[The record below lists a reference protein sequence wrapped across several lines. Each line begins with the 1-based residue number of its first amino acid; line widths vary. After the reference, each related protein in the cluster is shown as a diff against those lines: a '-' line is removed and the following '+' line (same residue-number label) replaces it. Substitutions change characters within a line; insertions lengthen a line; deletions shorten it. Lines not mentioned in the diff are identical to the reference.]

1 MVRFL
6 WTTLIYLL
14 SSAIGLLVAV
24 WVLDENMT
32 IDGPAFIW
40 VVVIFTAVQA
50 LITPFLFNVVRKN
63 ASVLIGAVGLLSTYV
78 ALLVASLLSDGL
90 QIHGASTWL
99 WATLIIWI
107 VTMLATLL
115 LPLFIA
121 KKTLGGK
128 VGGRSPVN

>member
-14 SSAIGLLVAV
+14 SSAVGLLVAN
-24 WVLDENMT
+24 WILDDMT
-32 IDGPAFIW
+32 VTAAAFVW

-50 LITPFLFNVVRKN
+50 IITPFLFTAVRRN
-63 ASVLIGAVGLLSTYV
+63 ASALVGAVGLLSTFV
-78 ALLVASLLSDGL
+78 SLLVAYWISDGL
-90 QIHGASTWL
+90 KISGSITWL
-99 WATLIIWI
+99 WATLIIWL

-121 KKTLGGK
+121 KEALGGK
-128 VGGRSPVN
+128 VGGRAGLD

>member
-14 SSAIGLLVAV
+14 SSAVGLLVAN
-24 WVLDENMT
+24 WILDDMT
-32 IDGPAFIW
+32 VTAAAFVW

-50 LITPFLFNVVRKN
+50 IITPFLFTAVRRN
-63 ASVLIGAVGLLSTYV
+63 ASALVGAVGLLSTFV
-78 ALLVASLLSDGL
+78 SLLVAYWLSDGL
-90 QIHGASTWL
+90 KISGSITWL
-99 WATLIIWI
+99 WATLIIWL

-121 KKTLGGK
+121 KEALGGK
-128 VGGRSPVN
+128 VGGRAGLD